1 MAEVKELDR
10 IINDVF
16 KPNSLQI
23 NDFKKE
29 LIRRKIICKD
39 INEKKT
45 RKVNPFLLYRSRQY
59 AEAQTCI
66 LEMTPGITP
75 QELRKQINT
84 AIGQA
89 WKQSTDEQ
97 RQKYK
102 DEAERLTRERDE
114 PAICLIESDDEE
126 EDTGRTFSSDL
137 NVWICGNLIFKN
149 NSPDSPPIG
158 TIKNGQIVKCGKVKK

>member
-1 MAEVKELDR
+1 MAEIEELDR

-23 NDFKKE
+23 TDFKKE
-29 LIRRKIICKD
+29 LLRRKIVSND
-39 INEKKT
+39 NEKKT

-66 LEMTPGITP
+66 LEITP
-75 QELRKQINT
+75 DISPTELRKQINT

-126 EDTGRTFSSDL
+126 DDSGRTFSSDL
-137 NVWICGNLIFKN
+137 NMWICGNLVFKD

-158 TIKNGQIVKCGKVKK
+158 TLKNGQIVKCGKVKQ